1 MWAHILPLQL
11 YIYQN
16 SSFKGWLV
24 FLFGLD
30 VFPPLAPYLFV
41 FHSVT

>member
-1 MWAHILPLQL
+1 MSL
-11 YIYQN
+11 
-16 SSFKGWLV
+16 KGWLV

-30 VFPPLAPYLFV
+30 AFSTLAPYLFV